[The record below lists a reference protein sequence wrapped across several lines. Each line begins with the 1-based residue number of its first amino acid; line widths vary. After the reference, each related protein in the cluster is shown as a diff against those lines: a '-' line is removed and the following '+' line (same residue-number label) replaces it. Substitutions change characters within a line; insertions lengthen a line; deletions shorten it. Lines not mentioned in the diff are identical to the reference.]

1 MKKILFIMLLI
12 LSSTVFGIETNL
24 HNMTSM
30 VGDNCVFNRGEL
42 KYEKSI
48 CENKNRVE
56 IKVVKNHLADT
67 DKNKTISLI
76 KDYIVFD
83 FIVIVI
89 NNLQKFEDNLNDLLI
104 KYTFVDLKKLNDKLF
119 LFIGE
124 EK

>member
-1 MKKILFIMLLI
+1 MSKKGLSLLIDGKDLKMKKVLFIMLLL

-30 VGDNCVFNRGEL
+30 IGDNCVFNRGEL

-76 KDYIVFD
+76 RNYIVFD
-83 FIVIVI
+83 FITF
-89 NNLQKFEDNLNDLLI
+89 KYLLFDFNWKEAKI
-104 KYTFVDLKKLNDKLF
+104 
-119 LFIGE
+119 
-124 EK
+124 